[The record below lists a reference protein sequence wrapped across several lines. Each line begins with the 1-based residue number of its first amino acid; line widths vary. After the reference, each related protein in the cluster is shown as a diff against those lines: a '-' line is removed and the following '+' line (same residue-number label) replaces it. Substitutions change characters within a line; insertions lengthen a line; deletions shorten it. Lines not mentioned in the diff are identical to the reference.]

1 MANTGISRCTFTF
14 MSEITDFYRQP
25 SRTSDLGRHRELV
38 VDLPADAETLGT
50 VVRGLLIHNFLAK
63 SRDLQFSADRM
74 SSIGTIGAE
83 AILDNVMTLDPSPLE
98 VQRPAERRMVG
109 FCYHF
114 ALLHCAL
121 LRATG
126 TPARVRCGFA
136 GYFEARRW
144 IDHWVVEYWD
154 GDGWRLTDPQIGR
167 SNLTD
172 DDFQSGLN
180 GWNQCRRGASMPT
193 SYGNGELWGW
203 DELRGS
209 LINDVAALNKV
220 EVAGWYWCDRIK
232 VDPLD
237 QPHDELDASLDTLS
251 RLADSADSVATIKE
265 CFGLYP
271 ELQPPGDAV
280 ARLDAGIV
288 SLRPGVCQRVPSGYD
303 CRNFIAA
310 MTLRLSLSEGS
321 RPSLAKMLAT
331 CFSTT
336 PGDMTRV
343 SAMAMLERP

>member
-1 MANTGISRCTFTF
+1 
-14 MSEITDFYRQP
+14 MSEITDFYRRP
-25 SRTSDLGRHRELV
+25 GPTSDLGRHRELV
-38 VDLPADAETLGT
+38 LGFPADAEALGT
-50 VVRGLLIHNFLAK
+50 IVRGLLVHNFVAK
-63 SRDLQFSADRM
+63 IRGLQLSAERM
-74 SSIGTIGAE
+74 SHMQTVGAE
-83 AILDNVMTLDPSPLE
+83 TILDNVISLDPSPLDLE
-98 VQRPAERRMVG
+98 RPAERRMVG

-167 SNLTD
+167 SDLTR
-172 DDFQSGLN
+172 DDFQDGLTA
-180 GWNQCRRGASMPT
+180 WNQCRSGTSMPGL
-193 SYGNGELWGW
+193 YGNGEMWGW

-237 QPHDELDASLDTLS
+237 QPHDKLDASLDIISSHAAT
-251 RLADSADSVATIKE
+251 AASVKTIKE
-265 CFGLYP
+265 CFELYP
-271 ELQPPGDAV
+271 ELQPPADAV
-280 ARLDAGIV
+280 AR
-288 SLRPGVCQRVPSGYD
+288 
-303 CRNFIAA
+303 
-310 MTLRLSLSEGS
+310 
-321 RPSLAKMLAT
+321 
-331 CFSTT
+331 
-336 PGDMTRV
+336 
-343 SAMAMLERP
+343 